1 MKKQLPMHTVSA
13 AGFIIND
20 NKLLLVHNPL
30 KGWETPGGIIQEGES
45 VLEALKRE
53 IFEEVSIDIEVLEL
67 SSVMS
72 VVNKQKGYNG
82 VDVIQPLI
90 VFDFICTTNNTNV
103 LLSDEHPTTEMDVI
117 KHKANKNLLII

>member
-53 IFEEVSIDIEVLEL
+53 IYEEVQLEVEVL
-67 SSVMS
+67 
-72 VVNKQKGYNG
+72 Q
-82 VDVIQPLI
+82 
-90 VFDFICTTNNTNV
+90 
-103 LLSDEHPTTEMDVI
+103 
-117 KHKANKNLLII
+117 